1 MFKAPP
7 RGPFCYSTR
16 SGGSPQLLRTKARR
30 EPAKGRKSHLGQNLV
45 VGVFPMV
52 SAPARLPPTN
62 LWDFPPRC
70 SRKSTRGSLRK
81 ENSCLKPPHAGLFA
95 TVLYPWRKPH
105 STNSQLDPPGYWG
118 EPSRPGSFWGGPP
131 MVSGVARSSQS
142 TLEEA
147 LGRKIRV

>member
-52 SAPARLPPTN
+52 SAPARLPPTK
-62 LWDFPPRC
+62 LGEFPSISAKIHREF
-70 SRKSTRGSLRK
+70 KIRGSLRK
-81 ENSCLKPPHAGLFA
+81 ENSCLKPPQEGLFA
-95 TVLYPWRKPH
+95 TVLGPAGARNYYEPKSGPY
-105 STNSQLDPPGYWG
+105 GYFAQKAIPARTFPQ
-118 EPSRPGSFWGGPP
+118 ESPP
-131 MVSGVARSSQS
+131 MVSGVAP
-142 TLEEA
+142 A
-147 LGRKIRV
+147 LI